1 MSSTLVILL
10 VGAFVAA
17 SCALVGAFLVLRRMS
32 LLGDAISH
40 AVLPGI
46 VIAFMLTGTRSS
58 IPMLIGAGVLGLVTV
73 ALVELFNR
81 TQRLREDAS
90 IGVVFPALF
99 SLGVIL
105 VTRYTASVDFD
116 LDCVLYGEIAF
127 APLDIFYLGDLSL
140 GPRALW
146 ITGAVLLVNL
156 VFVGLFFKEL
166 KLATFDAG
174 LAASLGFSPVL
185 VHYLLMGAVSLTVVG
200 SFDAV
205 GAILVVAM
213 LITPPATAYL
223 LTDRLGT
230 MLGLSVL
237 VGVTASSLGYGA
249 ARLIDCSIA
258 GAMAA
263 SAGVLFLLALLFSPR
278 HGVVARTLRH
288 RRLAEHMD
296 DKILLSHLDAGEC
309 VAAESS
315 LRERFTWSEAHF
327 ARTAERLLRAGLAAR
342 CAGGL
347 VLTAEGERLLAET
360 RLPVDRSQSPDLKG
374 A

>member
-1 MSSTLVILL
+1 VSSTLVILL

-17 SCALVGAFLVLRRMS
+17 SCALVGTFLVLRRMS

-58 IPMLIGAGVLGLVTV
+58 LPMLIGAGVLGLVTV

-81 TQRLREDAS
+81 TRRLREDAS

-105 VTRYTASVDFD
+105 VTRYTASVDLD

-127 APLDIFYLGDLSL
+127 TPLDLLYVGDTSL

-146 ITGAVLLVNL
+146 ITGIVLLVNV
-156 VFVGLFFKEL
+156 VFVWLLFKEL

-237 VGVTASSLGYGA
+237 IGVGASSLGYGA

-263 SAGVLFLLALLFSPR
+263 AAGALFLLALLFSPR
-278 HGVVARTLRH
+278 HGVVARALRH
-288 RRLAEHMD
+288 RRLGEHMD
-296 DKILLSHLDAGEC
+296 DKILLSHLDAGPF
-309 VAAESS
+309 AAPESA

-327 ARTAERLLRAGLAAR
+327 ARTAERLVRAGLAAR
-342 CAGGL
+342 LEEGL
-347 VLTAEGERLLAET
+347 TLTAQGKALLAST
-360 RLPVDRSQSPDLKG
+360 QLPVHPPQPTESERN
-374 A
+374 

>member
-1 MSSTLVILL
+1 MSSTLAILL
-10 VGAFVAA
+10 VGALVAT

-46 VIAFMLTGTRSS
+46 VIAFMLSGTRSS
-58 IPMLIGAGVLGLVTV
+58 VPMLIGAGVLGLVTV

-105 VTRYTASVDFD
+105 VTRYTASVDLD

-127 APLDIFYLGDLSL
+127 TPLDVLYWSDTAI

-146 ITGAVLLVNL
+146 ISGGVVLVNL
-156 VFVGLFFKEL
+156 AFVALFYKEL
-166 KLATFDAG
+166 KLATFDEG
-174 LAASLGFSPVL
+174 LAASLGFSPLL
-185 VHYLLMGAVSLTVVG
+185 VHYLLMGAVSLTVVA

-223 LTDRLGT
+223 LTDRLSA
-230 MLGLSVL
+230 MLALSVAI
-237 VGVTASSLGYGA
+237 GIGASTLGYGVS
-249 ARLIDCSIA
+249 RLIDCSIA

-263 SAGVLFLLALLFSPR
+263 SAGVLFLLALLFSTR
-278 HGVVARTLRH
+278 HGVLARTFRH
-288 RRLAEHMD
+288 RRIGEHMD
-296 DKILLSHLDAGEC
+296 DKLLLSHLGSGDRI
-309 VAAESS
+309 VPESA
-315 LRERFTWSEAHF
+315 LRERFTWSETHF
-327 ARTAERLLRAGLAAR
+327 ARASSRLLRAGLIAR
-342 CAGGL
+342 SQGGL
-347 VLTAEGERLLAET
+347 VLTRSGESLLART
-360 RLPVDRSQSPDLKG
+360 RLPVDRN
-374 A
+374 